1 MRAALAALRVQQV
14 ERVIIAVPVA
24 PISAMR
30 ELLGAGEEVVC
41 VRAEEQFE
49 AIGNWYEDFTQTSD
63 REVCSL
69 LEAARQALLA

>member
-14 ERVIIAVPVA
+14 ARVIIAVPVA

-63 REVCSL
+63 GEVCSL